1 MPPSLQARFGEI
13 IRRRRDGAGL
23 SQEAVGHAAGLSR
36 NYVGMLERGERVP
49 TIITLQQIAK
59 ALATT
64 MTDLIRELEV
74 GEEPRGG
81 DEEVADV

>member
-1 MPPSLQARFGEI
+1 MPPNLQARFGEI

-49 TIITLQQIAK
+49 TIVTLQQLAK

-64 MTDLIRELEV
+64 MTDLIRELEG
-74 GEEPRGG
+74 GEEA
-81 DEEVADV
+81 EE